1 MKTAKITNIEK
12 KHKTF
17 KTNDGKELYVFELT
31 LDNGDLGAIYK
42 QSDNAYVNEG
52 DSITYELTDRG
63 TIKIQREGGFTP
75 SKSNSYN
82 YTKDEKTKIFDAKD
96 RRISK
101 LAILKCSCELV
112 AAGKIEL
119 SDVETFSENML
130 NWVYDKQG
138 TKDLAFADE
147 QAPF

>member
-12 KHKTF
+12 KSKPF
-17 KTNDGKELYVFELT
+17 ITNDGKTLYVFELK
-31 LDNGDLGAIYK
+31 LDNEDLGAIYK
-42 QSDNAYVNEG
+42 QSDNAFVNVG
-52 DSITYELTDRG
+52 DSINYELTDKG

-75 SKSNSYN
+75 SRSSSNK
-82 YTKDEKTKIFDAKD
+82 YTKEEIEKFEAKD

-101 LAILKCSCELV
+101 QAILKCVVELV
-112 AAGKIEL
+112 CHNKLQINEMQPFA
-119 SDVETFSENML
+119 ENLL

-138 TKDLAFADE
+138 TKDLSFADE

>member
-12 KHKTF
+12 KSKPF
-17 KTNDGKELYVFELT
+17 ITNDGKTLYVFELK

-42 QSDNAYVNEG
+42 QSDNAFVNVG
-52 DSITYELTDRG
+52 DSINYELTDRG

-75 SKSNSYN
+75 SRSSSNN
-82 YTKDEKTKIFDAKD
+82 YTKEEKSKIFDAKD

-101 LAILKCSCELV
+101 LAILRDTLNLV
-112 AAGKIEL
+112 CHDKIEL
-119 SDVETFSENML
+119 KDVETFAENML

>member
-12 KHKTF
+12 KQKPYI
-17 KTNDGKELYVFELT
+17 TNDGKTLYVFELK

-42 QSDNAYVNEG
+42 QSDNPYVSVG
-52 DSITYELTDRG
+52 DSITYELTDRN
-63 TIKIQREGGFTP
+63 TIKIQREGGFT
-75 SKSNSYN
+75 STRSSNYN
-82 YTKDEKTKIFDAKD
+82 YTKEEKTQIFDAKD

-101 LAILKCSCELV
+101 LAILRDTINLV
-112 AAGKIEL
+112 CHDKIEL
-119 SDVETFSENML
+119 KDVETFAENML

>member
-12 KHKTF
+12 KSKPF
-17 KTNDGKELYVFELT
+17 ITNDGKTLYVFEIK

-42 QSDNAYVNEG
+42 QSDNAFVNVG
-52 DSITYELTDRG
+52 DSINYELTDRG

-75 SKSNSYN
+75 SRSSSNN
-82 YTKDEKTKIFDAKD
+82 YTKEEKAQIFDAKD
-96 RRISK
+96 KRISK
-101 LAILKCSCELV
+101 LAILKCAVELV
-112 AAGKIEL
+112 CNDKIQMSE
-119 SDVETFSENML
+119 VETFSENML

-138 TKDLAFADE
+138 TKDLSFADE